1 VKKVRYAISVH
12 DCSFLI
18 ISFVF
23 INLDITM
30 DKVNRRERR
39 EINPRRCQSYIENE
53 AKRND

>member
-1 VKKVRYAISVH
+1 MKKVRYTISVH

-18 ISFVF
+18 ISFPL

-30 DKVNRRERR
+30 DKVDRRERR
-39 EINPRRCQSYIENE
+39 EINPQRCQSYIENE

>member
-1 VKKVRYAISVH
+1 MH

-18 ISFVF
+18 ISFPL

-30 DKVNRRERR
+30 DKVDRRERR
-39 EINPRRCQSYIENE
+39 EINPQRCQSYIENE